1 MVDEH
6 PWTEEILPIET
17 IESAYRNWQ
26 LTTAQSIASLV
37 YHTCTAPTMN
47 APSVFDGVTT
57 AATAATGSKAG
68 FTESSSS
75 LSPSSLSMSASDQLL
90 RIRAALDI
98 IRELQYS
105 TSLPVQVTSLPS
117 PLSPLVVSSINNTEP
132 PPIPFI
138 TSTILS

>member
-47 APSVFDGVTT
+47 AASVFDVTT
-57 AATAATGSKAG
+57 ATAANGSKVG
-68 FTESSSS
+68 LTESSLPSS
-75 LSPSSLSMSASDQLL
+75 SPSSLSMSASDQLL

-105 TSLPVQVTSLPS
+105 TSLPVQV
-117 PLSPLVVSSINNTEP
+117 N
-132 PPIPFI
+132 
-138 TSTILS
+138 

>member
-1 MVDEH
+1 MDEH

-57 AATAATGSKAG
+57 ATAATGSKAG

-117 PLSPLVVSSINNTEP
+117 LHSPLVFSSITLP
-132 PPIPFI
+132 STYHYIITSI